1 MGRRFRVE
9 FTPDQ
14 LAYAHEVAGV
24 CRAVWN
30 TGLDQRRQ
38 YRQRRAWINYPQQ
51 CRELAEAKTDPE
63 LAWLREAPAH
73 CLQQA
78 LMDLDKACRAHATWK
93 VRFRSNWVGAVVP
106 VPRRQAHAGAAA
118 VQAVGASELAEV
130 RPGAVPVDPIGMAP
144 TRMRP
149 IIRELVRIKGESLLS
164 TDRRSQ

>member
-1 MGRRFRVE
+1 MD

-14 LAYAHEVAGV
+14 LAYADEVAGV

-63 LAWLREAPAH
+63 LAWLREAPALSPASADGPGQGVPGARH
-73 CLQQA
+73 LEGPVPVESWV
-78 LMDLDKACRAHATWK
+78 RAD
-93 VRFRSNWVGAVVP
+93 VP

-149 IIRELVRIKGESLLS
+149 IIRELVRITGESLLS

>member
-14 LAYAHEVAGV
+14 LAYARGLPGRVEYRFGSASSVPATPSVDQLPAAMSRTRRSQDRSRTRMAEGGARSLSPASADGPGQGV
-24 CRAVWN
+24 PGARHLEGPV
-30 TGLDQRRQ
+30 
-38 YRQRRAWINYPQQ
+38 PV
-51 CRELAEAKTDPE
+51 E
-63 LAWLREAPAH
+63 
-73 CLQQA
+73 
-78 LMDLDKACRAHATWK
+78 
-93 VRFRSNWVGAVVP
+93 SWVGAVVP

-118 VQAVGASELAEV
+118 VQAVGARELAEV

-149 IIRELVRIKGESLLS
+149 IIRKLVRITGESLLS